1 MTDDR
6 RVHRNL
12 NACPSPSPVSNGLV
26 AKLAVGQG
34 NYWLSY
40 VVDASGVVF
49 SLAWEIAIRRSSLR
63 DVAVA
68 MIAGFLLWGLFE
80 YVFHRWIYHRPR
92 SILGDAHRMHHD
104 APRTLLAMPWFITAA
119 TIFGLWYLG
128 ASLLR
133 LPLFSAGIAGWL
145 TGSAWYSVL
154 HHSHH
159 HWDIRSRWLRRLRTH
174 HRIHHRLPH
183 VNFGVT
189 MRLWDSAFG
198 TRYRRLR

>member
-174 HRIHHRLPH
+174 HRIHHRLPD